1 MPNQRIRG
9 NQITDPRT
17 ITQNEHEERADAKR
31 VLIVDEDGNPINET
45 NPLNTTAVLNGDV
58 TIDGVYLKDKTSGV
72 DAQVDAQKRLRTHDE
87 ESAATLTEISGK
99 LDNLDLRDLLPTQDG
114 VHLGDSET
122 GVTAEVDAQRRLRTH
137 DVDLKAA
144 VDAVLSKIE
153 DPGTLATEQTLQDV
167 VAGLTDVLNAING
180 ELQIRNL
187 SATTDNV
194 LMAGT
199 ENGQANGTVRY
210 FVNNLRKQIMDSA
223 DRARAIVWGDFSNRK
238 LRRVLQFNYTSG
250 IFPGVTLRKEFT
262 YTLVG
267 NEYRLDGDAWSLI
280 I

>member
-31 VLIVDEDGNPINET
+31 VLIVDEDGNPINEA

-72 DAQVDAQKRLRTHDE
+72 DAQVDADK
-87 ESAATLTEISGK
+87 
-99 LDNLDLRDLLPTQDG
+99 
-114 VHLGDSET
+114 
-122 GVTAEVDAQRRLRTH
+122 RLRTH

-144 VDAVLSKIE
+144 VDAVLNKIE
-153 DPGTLATEQTLQDV
+153 DPGILATEQTLQDV

-187 SATTDNV
+187 SAATDNI

-199 ENGQANGTVRY
+199 ENGQPNGTVRY